1 MPKPMLIKSL
11 AKKMNTPKFFGALVL
26 TISLLVSSNIFGQN
40 NPQASLNE
48 VGILQIPVDQPLKNM
63 YTFQLT
69 GITFENND
77 VAVSFFEER
86 NTELVTFRV
95 MYESQK
101 AVVMIQRSKQPSW
114 GVAEWNNYLQEITTA
129 NPIRN

>member
-1 MPKPMLIKSL
+1 
-11 AKKMNTPKFFGALVL
+11 MNAPRLVGALVL
-26 TISLLVSSNIFGQN
+26 TISLFFSSNVFGQN

-48 VGILQIPVDQPLKNM
+48 AGVLQIPVDQPLKNM

-69 GITFENND
+69 GISFENSD
-77 VAVSFFEER
+77 LAVSFFEEL
-86 NTELVTFRV
+86 NTEFVTFRV

-101 AVVMIQRSKQPSW
+101 AVVMIQRSKQPTW
-114 GVAEWNNYLQEITTA
+114 DVAEWNTYLQEITTA

>member
-1 MPKPMLIKSL
+1 MLFKIL
-11 AKKMNTPKFFGALVL
+11 TTKMNTPKFFGVLVL
-26 TISLLVSSNIFGQN
+26 TISLFVSSNVFGQN
-40 NPQASLNE
+40 NSQASLDE
-48 VGILQIPVDQPLKNM
+48 AGILQIPVDQPLKNM
-63 YTFQLT
+63 YTFPLT

-86 NTELVTFRV
+86 NTEFVTFRV

-114 GVAEWNNYLQEITTA
+114 GVAEWNTYLQEITTA

>member
-1 MPKPMLIKSL
+1 MLIKSL
-11 AKKMNTPKFFGALVL
+11 ATKMNAPRLIGALVL
-26 TISLLVSSNIFGQN
+26 TISLFVSSNVFGQN

-48 VGILQIPVDQPLKNM
+48 AGVLQIPVDQPLKNM

-69 GITFENND
+69 GISFENSD
-77 VAVSFFEER
+77 LAVSFFEEL
-86 NTELVTFRV
+86 NTEFVTFRV

-101 AVVMIQRSKQPSW
+101 AVVMIQRSKQPTW
-114 GVAEWNNYLQEITTA
+114 DVAEWNTYLQEITTA

>member
-1 MPKPMLIKSL
+1 MLFKILTNQMKAPKLL
-11 AKKMNTPKFFGALVL
+11 GAIFL
-26 TISLLVSSNIFGQN
+26 TIILFVSSNVFGQN

-48 VGILQIPVDQPLKNM
+48 AGILQIPVDQPLKNM

-69 GITFENND
+69 GISFENND
-77 VAVSFFEER
+77 VAVSFFEGLD
-86 NTELVTFRV
+86 TELVTFRV

-101 AVVMIQRSKQPSW
+101 AVVMIQRSKQPTW
-114 GVAEWNNYLQEITTA
+114 DVAEWNTYLQEITTA